1 MTAAGKKRVLFVC
14 IGNACRS
21 QMAEGFARAY
31 GSDVI
36 VPASVGVAP
45 WVMVARD
52 SIRAMDEKNVD
63 LRGHF
68 PKALRHL
75 ESTDFDLIVNMT
87 GSLLPSEFKGRV
99 IDWKI
104 ADPFTMEY
112 KEHCEIRDLI
122 ESRVM
127 KLILDLRTTGQAHL
141 RVEGSERPTT

>member
-1 MTAAGKKRVLFVC
+1 
-14 IGNACRS
+14 
-21 QMAEGFARAY
+21 MAEGFARAY

-36 VPASVGVAP
+36 VPASVGIVP

-52 SIRAMDEKNVD
+52 SIRAMDEKNID
-63 LRGHF
+63 IRGHF

-75 ESTDFDLIVNMT
+75 KSTSFDLIVNMT
-87 GSLLPSEFKGRV
+87 GSFLPSEFKGKV

-112 KEHCEIRDLI
+112 KEHCQVRDLI

-127 KLILDLRTTGQAHL
+127 KLILELRTMAPLHGEA
-141 RVEGSERPTT
+141 SERSTP

>member
-1 MTAAGKKRVLFVC
+1 VTAAGKKHVLFVC

-36 VPASVGVAP
+36 VPASVGIVP

-52 SIRAMDEKNVD
+52 SIRAMDEKNID
-63 LRGHF
+63 IRGHF

-75 ESTDFDLIVNMT
+75 KSTGFDLIVNMT
-87 GSLLPSEFKGRV
+87 GSFLPSEFKGKV

-112 KEHCEIRDLI
+112 KEHCQVRDLI

-127 KLILDLRTTGQAHL
+127 KLILELRTMAPLHGEA
-141 RVEGSERPTT
+141 SERSTP